1 MKKLARD
8 RIPEIISNADQT
20 ITFYTAT
27 DAEYKMLLKEKL
39 LEEAHEFIESET
51 TEEMADIL
59 EVIDAICAAYHI
71 DLTEVQRV
79 KNEKRMNRGGFKTK
93 LVIVKE

>member
-8 RIPEIISNADQT
+8 RIPEIISGTDTT

-27 DAEYKMLLKEKL
+27 NAEYKTLLKEKL

-71 DLTEVQRV
+71 DLTELQRV
-79 KNEKRMNRGGFKTK
+79 KNEKRMHRGGFKNK
-93 LVIVKE
+93 LVMIKK